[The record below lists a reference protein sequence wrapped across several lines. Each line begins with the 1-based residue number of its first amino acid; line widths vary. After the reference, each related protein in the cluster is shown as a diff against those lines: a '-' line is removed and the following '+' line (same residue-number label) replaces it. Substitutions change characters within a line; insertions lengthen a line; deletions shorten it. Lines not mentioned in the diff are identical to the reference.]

1 MAQEPSGLKTNDSV
15 DKEVLDAVGGT
26 EEVERASKEN
36 DTDNDKDDETE
47 AIRQRIGET
56 RSDMSE
62 TIDAIQERLSISNI
76 SEQVSEQVN
85 NAIESAKDTVYDAT
99 LGKVVTF
106 MKETR
111 DGIRQTSA
119 GRTVLNNP
127 IPFALIG
134 AGAAML
140 VYNNWGK
147 GSRRNPAG
155 YRVKPYLTSQGR
167 EGVTDSVTGTLSS
180 AAGSISN
187 TASDVAGSIS
197 DKASSAVE
205 AISNT
210 ASSAVES
217 ASHAASSTI
226 EGAKNVASR
235 AYEKAGELGHTAQ
248 EQYEHYVE
256 ERPLALAAAAAAVGV
271 AIGLAIPSS
280 RYEGELMGETRDNL
294 LDKAGETANDLVAQA
309 KNVATEAGRK
319 LTQEAKSISDTTTS
333 TTRNRPAI
341 Q

>member
-1 MAQEPSGLKTNDSV
+1 MAQEPSGLKTEETV
-15 DKEVLDAVGGT
+15 DKEVLDAAGGT
-26 EEVERASKEN
+26 EELERVEEEN
-36 DTDNDKDDETE
+36 DADDETE
-47 AIRQRIGET
+47 IIRQRIGET
-56 RSDMSE
+56 RSDLSE

-85 NAIESAKDTVYDAT
+85 NALVSAKDTVYDAT

-106 MKETR
+106 MKEAR

-119 GRTVLNNP
+119 GRTVMNNP

-140 VYNNWGK
+140 VYSNWGK
-147 GSRRNPAG
+147 SSRKNPAG
-155 YRVKPYLTSQGR
+155 YRVKPYLTSEGR
-167 EGVTDSVTGTLSS
+167 EGRSESMAGTLSS
-180 AAGSISN
+180 AAGSITD
-187 TASDVAGSIS
+187 TASSVAGTIS

-205 AISNT
+205 SISNT
-210 ASSAVES
+210 ASSAVET
-217 ASHAASSTI
+217 ASSAASSTI
-226 EGAKNVASR
+226 EGAKEVVSR
-235 AYEKAGELGHTAQ
+235 AYEKAGEFGHTAQ

-256 ERPLALAAAAAAVGV
+256 ERPLAVAAAAAAVGV
-271 AIGLAIPSS
+271 AIGLAIPST

-319 LTQEAKSISDTTTS
+319 LSEEAKSIGESPS
-333 TTRNRPAI
+333 TTGKRPAI